1 MPPRRPQS
9 TNITDEVTA
18 TEVPWDHSALTQRA
32 WLLKRVKA
40 LKANPQHK
48 SYAYGNYCTARGKT
62 AVYSAEHATAIQD
75 GTVLGMAHTMENPMP
90 ANTYRPTPNALSAAQ
105 ALRFVIAPEI
115 LADEREQFLSD
126 IIEHMEDDG
135 AANEYRIAAND
146 DPSNLLGLLHD
157 ECDNISCTI
166 SNEAESKFARLIN
179 KGLTS
184 ADVPSFNTLKTACE
198 TLNKTVRREE
208 RINDALMAGK
218 LLKAVNK
225 LGPDIRRDLKAE
237 MRHRAAD
244 GNLPLTCAAIRHVLG
259 EAEAEDA
266 GDNVL
271 GNALA
276 GTGRDTRNNRLPGQ
290 DPRKSAVTD
299 GRPPGL
305 THADRP
311 WQSSDGNCRH
321 CGKSGHWN
329 RDCASAPAPKS
340 AKKARAKAAKAAKP
354 AAADPAET
362 DDKPAGQA
370 RFSAATSAA
379 SPHHVRVGPPAA
391 QPASSGATT
400 INSAE
405 SFIAGLLNTTTVLA

>member
-1 MPPRRPQS
+1 MPPRRPQF

-48 SYAYGNYCTARGKT
+48 SYAHGNYCTARSRT
-62 AVYSAEHATAIQD
+62 AVYSAEHATAITD

-90 ANTYRPTPNALSAAQ
+90 ANTFRPNNVALTAAQ
-105 ALRFVIAPEI
+105 ALRFIIAPEI

-146 DPSNLLGLLHD
+146 DPTNLLGILHD

-225 LGPDIRRDLKAE
+225 LGPDIHRDLKSE
-237 MRHRAAD
+237 IRHRRAD
-244 GNLPLTCAAIRHVLG
+244 GNLPLHLRCHS
-259 EAEAEDA
+259 
-266 GDNVL
+266 
-271 GNALA
+271 
-276 GTGRDTRNNRLPGQ
+276 
-290 DPRKSAVTD
+290 PRP
-299 GRPPGL
+299 R
-305 THADRP
+305 
-311 WQSSDGNCRH
+311 
-321 CGKSGHWN
+321 
-329 RDCASAPAPKS
+329 
-340 AKKARAKAAKAAKP
+340 
-354 AAADPAET
+354 
-362 DDKPAGQA
+362 
-370 RFSAATSAA
+370 
-379 SPHHVRVGPPAA
+379 
-391 QPASSGATT
+391 
-400 INSAE
+400 
-405 SFIAGLLNTTTVLA
+405 